1 MGLYIVICILIVLFA
16 IFFTIYLI
24 NCNRFQSLIIKIN
37 EAEKNIGSLLRE
49 KQNLLLLINESLG
62 KKESDDF
69 LNTITN
75 INVNELNNFEL
86 NSSLSKFDSR
96 IVELRDFE
104 RDIELTEEQ
113 LKMFDDLENINVDC
127 LASEK
132 YYNDNVNL
140 YNKLL
145 DTFPSSVVAK
155 LKRFKHKEIYSNE
168 KEEIFEILKK

>member
-1 MGLYIVICILIVLFA
+1 MGLYIVVCILIVLFA
-16 IFFTIYLI
+16 IFFTIYVI
-24 NCNRFQSLIIKIN
+24 NCNRFQALNIKIN
-37 EAEKNIGSLLRE
+37 EAEENIGLLLRE
-49 KQNLLLLINESLG
+49 KQNLLSLINESLG
-62 KKESDDF
+62 KKENDDL

-75 INVNELNNFEL
+75 INVEELNNFEL
-86 NSSLSKFDSR
+86 NASLSKFDSR

-113 LKMFDDLENINVDC
+113 LKLFDDLENINIDC

-140 YNKLL
+140 FNKLL
-145 DTFPSSVVAK
+145 ESFPSSIIAK
-155 LKRFKHKEIYSNE
+155 FKRFKHKDIYSNE

>member
-16 IFFTIYLI
+16 IFFTIYVI

-62 KKESDDF
+62 KKESDDL

-145 DTFPSSVVAK
+145 ETFPSSVVAK

>member
-16 IFFTIYLI
+16 IFFTIYVI

-37 EAEKNIGSLLRE
+37 EAEENIGSLLRE

-62 KKESDDF
+62 KKESDDL

-145 DTFPSSVVAK
+145 ETFPSSVVAK

>member
-62 KKESDDF
+62 KKESDDL

-145 DTFPSSVVAK
+145 ETFPSSVVAK